1 MLVHLGSRHCVEVS
15 PLFRETP
22 VVSFNLAQVFQTVAD
37 SIPDTEAVVLRN
49 RRLTYREMN
58 EHADGIAHYLA
69 DRGLGVR
76 KNRAELAGHES
87 GQDHIGLYL
96 RNCPEYIEAMVAGHR
111 ARLAP
116 FNVNYRYVAEELSY
130 LLTDARARA
139 LVYHA
144 EFAPRVQE
152 IRDRLPDLEVLIQ
165 VDDDSGNALLEG
177 AVAFESILDTTGD
190 LAPAS
195 GDDLLILYT
204 GGTTGMPKGVLW
216 RQDDIYVAAMGGTPF
231 GSPDPYPSYEAIAAA
246 AAANPGGQRVLM
258 IPPFIHGAAQWSAF
272 YTFTNGGTVIL
283 LDDTQHLSGPEAL
296 RLLVSEGV
304 VSVPVLGDAV
314 VLPVVEE
321 IERAIDAGEPYDLS
335 ALAVIS
341 NGGAPLSPGMRDR
354 LLAVL
359 PNLML
364 LDAGGASETGIQ
376 MSALSATGAMVE
388 AGVFDAHEQTAV
400 IDDTLTRSLKPG
412 EGEGWLARRGRIPL
426 GYHGDAEKTA
436 RTFPVVDGVRWSL
449 PGDRAELLA
458 DGRVRLLG
466 RDSATIN
473 TGGEKVFA
481 EEVERSLLAHPA
493 VRDVIVA
500 GRPSSRWGSEVV
512 AIVELNDP
520 VSDEELIAES
530 ARHIARYKLPK
541 AVIRVPEI
549 ARSPSGK
556 ADYRWAKE
564 QVKQRG

>member
-1 MLVHLGSRHCVEVS
+1 
-15 PLFRETP
+15 
-22 VVSFNLAQVFQTVAD
+22 VVSFTLSQVFSTVAD
-37 SIPDTEAVVLRN
+37 AVPDTEALIWRD
-49 RRLTYREMN
+49 RRLTYRAVDER
-58 EHADGIAHYLA
+58 ADGLARYLA
-69 DRGLGVR
+69 ASGLGVR
-76 KNRAELAGHES
+76 RERAELRGHES
-87 GQDHIGLYL
+87 GQDHLGLYL
-96 RNCPEYIEAMVAGHR
+96 RNCPEYVEAMIAGHR

-116 FNVNYRYVAEELSY
+116 FNVNYRYVAEELRY
-130 LLTDARARA
+130 LLADARARA

-144 EFAPRVQE
+144 EFAPCLLEV
-152 IRDRLPDLEVLIQ
+152 RDRLPDLELLIQ
-165 VDDDSGNALLEG
+165 VADDSGNDLIEG
-177 AVAFESILDTTGD
+177 AVAYETAVDAPPRD
-190 LAPAS
+190 LPEPT

-231 GSPDPYPSYEAIAAA
+231 GSPEPYGSYAQIAAV

-258 IPPFIHGAAQWSAF
+258 IPPLIHGAAQWSAF

-283 LDDTQHLSGPEAL
+283 LDDVRHLDARQAL
-296 RLLVSEGV
+296 RLIVGERVGSI
-304 VSVPVLGDAV
+304 PVLGDAV
-314 VLPVVEE
+314 VLPIVEE

-335 ALAVIS
+335 GLAAIS
-341 NGGAPLSPGMRDR
+341 NGGAPLSPGMRER
-354 LLAVL
+354 LLRAL
-359 PNLML
+359 PGLLL

-376 MSALSATGAMVE
+376 MSALSASGALTE

-400 IDDTLTRSLKPG
+400 IDDTLSRVLAPG

-426 GYHGDAEKTA
+426 GYLGDPEKTA

-449 PGDRAELLA
+449 PGDRAELLP

-481 EEVERSLLAHPA
+481 EEVERALLAHPA

-500 GRPSSRWGSEVV
+500 GRPSDRWGSEVV
-512 AIVELNDP
+512 AIVEVNPD
-520 VSDEELIAES
+520 VGATDEELVAEG

-549 ARSPSGK
+549 VRSPSGK
-556 ADYRWAKE
+556 ADYRWAAALVRE
-564 QVKQRG
+564 GS

>member
-1 MLVHLGSRHCVEVS
+1 MVN
-15 PLFRETP
+15 
-22 VVSFNLAQVFQTVAD
+22 FNLAQVFQTVAD
-37 SIPDTEAVVLRN
+37 SIPDTEAVVWRN
-49 RRLTYREMN
+49 RRLTYGRLN
-58 EHADGIAHYLA
+58 ERADGLARYLA
-69 DRGLGVR
+69 GRGLGAR
-76 KNRAELAGHES
+76 RERAALRGYES
-87 GQDHIGLYL
+87 GQDHVGLYL
-96 RNCPEYIEAMVAGHR
+96 RNGPEYVEAMVAGHR

-116 FNVNYRYVAEELSY
+116 FNVNYRYVAEELRY

-144 EFAPRVQE
+144 EFAPRVRE

-165 VDDDSGNALLEG
+165 VADDSGTALLDG
-177 AVAFESILDTTGD
+177 AVAYESVLDTPGD
-190 LAPAS
+190 LPGTD

-231 GSPDPYPSYEAIAAA
+231 GSPEPFSSYAAIAAA
-246 AAANPGGQRVLM
+246 ATANPGGQRVLM

-283 LDDTQHLSGPEAL
+283 LDDPRHLSGPEAV
-296 RLLVSEGV
+296 RLMVSEGV

-321 IERAIDAGEPYDLS
+321 IERAIAAGEPYDLS
-335 ALAVIS
+335 GLAVIS
-341 NGGAPLSPGMRDR
+341 NGGAPLSPGMRER
-354 LLAVL
+354 LMTVL
-359 PNLML
+359 PHLML

-376 MSALSATGAMVE
+376 MSALSATGAMTE

-400 IDDTLTRSLKPG
+400 IDDTLTRTLEPG

-426 GYHGDAEKTA
+426 GYLGDAEKTE
-436 RTFPVVDGVRWSL
+436 RTFPVVGGVRWSL

-481 EEVERSLLAHPA
+481 EEVERALLAHSA

-500 GRPSSRWGSEVV
+500 GRPSARWGSEVV
-512 AIVELNDP
+512 AIVELNEP
-520 VSDEELIAES
+520 VSDDELIAES

-549 ARSPSGK
+549 VRSPSGK

-564 QVKQRG
+564 QVTLRP